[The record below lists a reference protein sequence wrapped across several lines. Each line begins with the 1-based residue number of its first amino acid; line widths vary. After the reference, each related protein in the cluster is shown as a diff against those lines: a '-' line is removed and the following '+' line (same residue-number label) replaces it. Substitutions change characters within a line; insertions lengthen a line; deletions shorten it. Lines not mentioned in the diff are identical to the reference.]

1 MHKILRPLLGV
12 LLCAAFFAE
21 RGSAQTA
28 SASGRELVLCVKSE
42 GFGGA
47 STPDIQAVLRSA
59 GGEIWRHCPHTRFPP
74 QGFEIYHSAT
84 YPITQY
90 ELSSNGCI
98 VIGLA
103 VEGRLWARFSFQFAH
118 EFAHALMDHSNDPGR
133 PWHKLEHANQWLE
146 ESICETASL
155 FSLRAMAQTWP
166 TQPPYPNW
174 KSYAPALADYAAQR
188 MAEPRHRLPAG
199 QTFAAWFAAEEPG
212 LRLQWAQREKNTL
225 IAQQLLPLFEAE
237 PAGWEAVTSLK
248 LGTRDVSKTLTKHL
262 AEWHANAPAAQR
274 AFIIKISAVF
284 GVTIQPLP
292 KGNP

>member
-1 MHKILRPLLGV
+1 MSVKQAGLPLLGLMV
-12 LLCAAFFAE
+12 CMTLPLVSGAE
-21 RGSAQTA
+21 QTLA
-28 SASGRELVLCVKSE
+28 RPLALRVKLD

-47 STPDIQAVLRSA
+47 SEADIKAVLRSA
-59 GGEIWRHCPHTRFPP
+59 GGALWQHCPHTQLPP
-74 QGFEIYHSAT
+74 QGFEIYHST
-84 YPITQY
+84 PDPITQY
-90 ELSSNGCI
+90 ALSGDGRI

-103 VEGRLWARFSFQFAH
+103 VEGHLWARFAFQFAH

-146 ESICETASL
+146 ESLCETASL

-174 KSYAPALADYAAQR
+174 ISYAPALGDYAAQR

-212 LRLQWAQREKNTL
+212 LRQQWAQREKNTL

-237 PAGWEAVTSLK
+237 PAGWEAITALK
-248 LGTRDVSKTLTKHL
+248 LGTRDVDKTLAKHL

-274 AFIIKISAVF
+274 AFILKIAALF
-284 GVTIQPLP
+284 GVTMPPLP
-292 KGNP
+292 KETP